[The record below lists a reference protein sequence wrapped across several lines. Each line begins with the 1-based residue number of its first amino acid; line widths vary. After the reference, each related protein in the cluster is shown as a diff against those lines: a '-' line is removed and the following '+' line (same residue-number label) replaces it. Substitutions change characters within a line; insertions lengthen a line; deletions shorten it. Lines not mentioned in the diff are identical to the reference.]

1 MLTYLLMFIVVGYAV
16 GYACYWAGGSEP
28 FLKFLPLAGMA
39 FNLFTGGLLVLIVG
53 A

>member
-1 MLTYLLMFIVVGYAV
+1 MLTYLLMLIVVGYAV

-39 FNLFTGGLLVLIVG
+39 FNLLLGGFVALIAG